1 MGGGG
6 SGGATDGGTG
16 AACNSVQPSLLNGDF
31 ESGEV
36 DFCSDYILV
45 AAPAQITTAGACTVA
60 ADPSKVRAVYTDWVA
75 FGDHTSGHG
84 KMLICDAATTAGSAA
99 WKETI
104 PVTPGTSYLFTFWV
118 SNVEQSQSL
127 PTFQA
132 YVNSTAAGP
141 VMTANPTPGAWT
153 QYSGNWSSGINT
165 TAALSIFDQNTSG
178 PWNDFAV
185 DDISFTEIGDASSAD
200 Q

>member
-1 MGGGG
+1 
-6 SGGATDGGTG
+6 
-16 AACNSVQPSLLNGDF
+16 VQPSLLNGDF
-31 ESGEV
+31 ESGGV

-45 AAPAQITTAGACTVA
+45 AAPAQITTSGSCTVA

-84 KMLICDAATTAGSAA
+84 NMLICDAATSAGSAA

-104 PVTPGTSYLFTFWV
+104 PVNPGMSYLLSFWV
-118 SNVEQSQSL
+118 SNIESSQSL

-132 YVNSTAAGP
+132 YVNSSAVGSIL
-141 VMTANPTPGAWT
+141 TANPTPGVWT
-153 QYSGNWSSGINT
+153 KYSGNWSAATST
-165 TAALSIFDQNTSG
+165 TAALAIFDPNTSG

-185 DDISFTEIGDASSAD
+185 DDISFTEIGDASTSAD